1 MCMNINMMNPESRIG
16 VLFMAYGGPE
26 SLDDLPGYL
35 SDIRAGRSTSKAILE
50 EITRNYRLIGG
61 SSPLLELTL
70 ETVNA
75 VMEILNP
82 PHQKRR
88 FQQYLG
94 MRHWAPWIEETVGQ
108 MIEDHIDR
116 AVSIVLAPQ
125 YSGMSIAKYQKKIH
139 AGLQF
144 YRGDIE
150 FSHIQSYHND
160 PGLID
165 AFAKR
170 VHLGLKRFPH
180 EDQVHVIFSAHS
192 LPTRILKENDPYPL
206 QFRETATLVAE
217 AAGLSGHQWST
228 CYQSEGRSPEPW
240 LGPQLED
247 YIVDLAHQGIQNM
260 ISIPVGFVSDHVEIL
275 YDIDIE
281 AQEVAKQHNIR
292 LERPPSLNSDPI
304 FVETLAR
311 LIRTQAAHSG
321 WLHQ

>member
-1 MCMNINMMNPESRIG
+1 MKMPESPIG

-50 EITRNYRLIGG
+50 EISRNYRLIGG
-61 SSPLLELTL
+61 SSPLLQLTM
-70 ETVNA
+70 ETVHA

-82 PHQKRR
+82 PDQCER
-88 FQQYLG
+88 FRPYLG
-94 MRHWAPWIEETVGQ
+94 MRHWAPWIEETVGD
-108 MIEDHIDR
+108 MIEDRLDR

-139 AGLQF
+139 AGLHF
-144 YRGDIE
+144 YRGEIE
-150 FSHIQSYHND
+150 FSHIQSYYND
-160 PGLID
+160 PGLIK
-165 AFAKR
+165 AFAER
-170 VHLGLKRFPH
+170 VHLGLQRFPK
-180 EDQVHVIFSAHS
+180 EDRDRVHVIFSAHS
-192 LPTRILKENDPYPL
+192 LPTRILKENDPYPV
-206 QFRETATLVAE
+206 QFRETASLVAK
-217 AAGLSGHQWST
+217 AADLPENQWST

-247 YIVDLAHQGIQNM
+247 YIVDLANQGIQNI

-281 AQEVAKQHNIR
+281 AQQVAKQYNLR

-304 FVETLAR
+304 FVQALAR
-311 LIRTQAAHSG
+311 LIRMQAVHSG
-321 WLHQ
+321 WLQR